1 MSLCHFWHLCQIF
14 LVLLN
19 LGSGAVGITHLH
31 SVGCED
37 GVVTLIER
45 VRELSVGFPEGR
57 LELNL
62 IGGFADNRNYSESVF
77 QNIMRKYTKF
87 SLISLFFFVSLVK
100 M

>member
-1 MSLCHFWHLCQIF
+1 MYLCLFLCF
-14 LVLLN
+14 LIS

-62 IGGFADNRNYSESVF
+62 IGGFADNRSYSEGVF
-77 QNIMRKYTKF
+77 RGIMRK
-87 SLISLFFFVSLVK
+87 
-100 M
+100 